1 MSNRLLVL
9 IWAFAIPKCLW
20 INCWPSRNWRWTV
33 GVTLARKLAAQ
44 MAKAMA
50 APPTLVLMH
59 SDAPLMR
66 RVAAELGLDA
76 TRKYHEGNS
85 NLALKPSR
93 AVLKRAGVAFEEKE
107 SREAAAEAIRC
118 FLVFL
123 KGHAI
128 GKLEDIRR
136 QHIGAFAHHRLHP
149 FGSRSRHRQSS
160 QRCHAPTPPCRPK
173 RP

>member
-1 MSNRLLVL
+1 MKILLAVDGSK
-9 IWAFAIPKCLW
+9 AAQAA
-20 INCWPSRNWRWTV
+20 T
-33 GVTLARKLAAQ
+33 KLAAQ

-93 AVLKRAGVAFEEKE
+93 AVLKRAGVAFEEKTTVGDPAE
-107 SREAAAEAIRC
+107 SITKAAKAGK
-118 FLVFL
+118 FDLVIMGSH
-123 KGHAI
+123 GHSAL
-128 GKLEDIRR
+128 GNLVMGSVATKVM
-136 QHIGAFAHHRLHP
+136 AHC
-149 FGSRSRHRQSS
+149 G
-160 QRCHAPTPPCRPK
+160 TPVLLVR
-173 RP
+173 